1 MVNFRT
7 DLANERREIYK
18 TANKLEDE
26 INGIESEEEKIDEN
40 IKVDKVKILN
50 EEGEKAIGKPKGVYV
65 TIDIKNLKIAR

>member
-50 EEGEKAIGKPKGVYV
+50 EEGETAIGKPKGVYV

>member
-1 MVNFRT
+1 MVDFRT
-7 DLANERREIYK
+7 DLANERREIYI